1 MNYYNEIKKQIINN
15 EITKKVKDY
24 SKNKSDLSTY
34 YNIGK
39 LLVDAG
45 KCYGESIIKKY
56 SKKLTQELGKN
67 YSIRVLYKIIKFYN
81 FVNSQKMPTLSAQLS
96 WSHYDEIL
104 KLNDINQINYYIK
117 IAKEFNLSVRELRQR
132 VKNKEYER
140 IDNKTKLKLISKEQN
155 YLEDFVKNPIII
167 NNINHYEVIS
177 EKILQKII
185 MEDIVNFLRE
195 LGNSFCFIANEYRIK
210 IGTSYNY
217 IDLLLYNID
226 FNCYVV
232 IELKISQLKKEHI
245 GQIEIY
251 MNYIDKHLKKDN
263 QNTTIGIIICKKDN
277 KYIMEYC
284 SDNRILSKE
293 YELII

>member
-67 YSIRVLYKIIKFYN
+67 YSIRVLYKMIKFYN

-104 KLNDINQINYYIK
+104 KLNDINQINYYIN

>member
-67 YSIRVLYKIIKFYN
+67 YSIRVLYKMIKFYN

-155 YLEDFVKNPIII
+155 HLEDFVKNPIII

>member
-15 EITKKVKDY
+15 EITKRVKDY

-39 LLVDAG
+39 LLTKAG

-56 SKKLTQELGKN
+56 SEKLTKEFGKS
-67 YSIRVLYKIIKFYN
+67 YSIRVLYKMIKFYH
-81 FVNSQKMPTLSAQLS
+81 FVASQKMPTLSAQLS
-96 WSHYDEIL
+96 WSHYDELL
-104 KLNDINQINYYIK
+104 KLDDINQINYYIK

-155 YLEDFVKNPIII
+155 QVEDFIKNPIII
-167 NNINHYEVIS
+167 NNVNHYDVIS
-177 EKILQKII
+177 EKVLQKII
-185 MEDIVNFLRE
+185 MEDIVHFLKE
-195 LGNSFCFIANEYRIK
+195 LGNSFCFIANEYKIK
-210 IGTSYNY
+210 IGNSYNY

-251 MNYIDKHLKKDN
+251 MNYIDKHLKKTS

>member
-56 SKKLTQELGKN
+56 SNKLTQELGKN
-67 YSIRVLYKIIKFYN
+67 YSIRVLYKMIKFYN

-155 YLEDFVKNPIII
+155 HLEDFVKDPIII

>member
-56 SKKLTQELGKN
+56 SEKLTQEFGKG
-67 YSIRVLYKIIKFYN
+67 YTQSRLRYIRHFYEV
-81 FVNSQKMPTLSAQLS
+81 FSKCPTLSDKLTF
-96 WSHYDEIL
+96 SHYCEIIWL
-104 KLNDINQINYYIK
+104 DINQINYYIK
-117 IAKEFNLSVRELRQR
+117 IAEEFNLSVRKLRQR

-155 YLEDFVKNPIII
+155 HLEDFVKNPIII

>member
-39 LLVDAG
+39 LLADAG

-56 SKKLTQELGKN
+56 SEKLTQEFGKS
-67 YSIRVLYKIIKFYN
+67 YSVRVLYKMIKFYH
-81 FVNSQKMPTLSAQLS
+81 FVANQKMPTLSAQLS
-96 WSHYDEIL
+96 WSHYDELL
-104 KLNDINQINYYIK
+104 KLNDINQINYYIT
-117 IAKEFNLSVRELRQR
+117 ISSTNNLTVRELRTR
-132 VKNKEYER
+132 IKNHEYER
-140 IDNKTKLKLISKEQN
+140 LDNKTKLKLINQEPKQAK
-155 YLEDFVKNPIII
+155 DFIKNPIII
-167 NNINHYEVIS
+167 NNVNHYEVIS

-185 MEDIVNFLRE
+185 MEDIVNFLKE
-195 LGNSFCFIANEYRIK
+195 LGNSFCFIANEYKIK

-232 IELKISQLKKEHI
+232 IELKISELKKEHI

-263 QNTTIGIIICKKDN
+263 QNTTIGIIICKKNN

>member
-39 LLVDAG
+39 LLADAG

-56 SKKLTQELGKN
+56 SKRLTQELGKN
-67 YSIRVLYKIIKFYN
+67 YSIRVLYKMIKFYN

-155 YLEDFVKNPIII
+155 HLEDFVKNPIII

>member
-39 LLVDAG
+39 LLADAG

-56 SKKLTQELGKN
+56 SKRLTQELGKN
-67 YSIRVLYKIIKFYN
+67 YSIRVLYKMIKFYN